1 VAGNYAGPF
10 NTNADIT
17 HLYLKAQPLSSVS
30 VGVLY
35 FNFQTRN
42 KSLGNLDANE
52 VDIYAEWTIN
62 DHVTISPLVGFYDPE
77 KSAEEGGIQ
86 LGSSDT
92 SLYAQATMVVS
103 F

>member
-1 VAGNYAGPF
+1 M
-10 NTNADIT
+10 
-17 HLYLKAQPLSSVS
+17 
-30 VGVLY
+30 GVLY

-52 VDIYAEWTIN
+52 VDIYAVWAIN
-62 DHVTISPLVGFYDPE
+62 DHVTISPLVGLYDPE